1 MYWLK
6 LAANQGHVM
15 AIQSLIHIYQQGLDG
30 NAVDAAQAKVWQDK
44 LNGIKR

>member
-1 MYWLK
+1 LK

-30 NAVDAAQAKVWQDK
+30 NAVDTTQAKTWQDK
-44 LNGIKR
+44 LNSLKR